1 VPLVLLTRRA
11 DVMGSFR
18 NARVTTI
25 AASVVAGLI
34 IALNL
39 FLLAK
44 TFLG

>member
-1 VPLVLLTRRA
+1 
-11 DVMGSFR
+11 VMGSFR
-18 NARVTTI
+18 NARVTTT